1 MRFTVQ
7 ISWSGNDRDNQKFSM
22 ATMMSA
28 SMADREKTAEQ
39 LETLNLDNVKAAQ
52 AQGDFDVLAERGRR
66 LVRIHLTDVDAGLVE
81 LAAAANAA
89 LETLSL

>member
-1 MRFTVQ
+1 LQ
-7 ISWSGNDRDNQKFSM
+7 ITCDDPADIDIPGHPFSFGV
-22 ATMMSA
+22 
-28 SMADREKTAEQ
+28 
-39 LETLNLDNVKAAQ
+39 VKAAQ